1 MENFTL
7 KNPYFHLV
15 VLFLCFILVKIS
27 MSGIHS
33 NPLKMRIIDIHEGLS
48 YFFINDAG

>member
-27 MSGIHS
+27 MSAIHS
-33 NPLKMRIIDIHEGLS
+33 NPLKMLIIDIHEGLS
-48 YFFINDAG
+48 YFFINDVG

>member
-27 MSGIHS
+27 MSAIHS
-33 NPLKMRIIDIHEGLS
+33 NPLKMRIIYIHEGLS

>member
-27 MSGIHS
+27 MSAIHS
-33 NPLKMRIIDIHEGLS
+33 NPLKMRIIDIHEGVS
-48 YFFINDAG
+48 YFFINHAG